1 MFAQAMFPC
10 VILKKRP
17 FRVALEE
24 TIHVVGDVG
33 GSNAVHRIEIEM
45 DAERNARVRA
55 IGIRGHT
62 VKMVQRLN
70 IESWKKKLSLNLAAF
85 LLSL

>member
-17 FRVALEE
+17 FRVALGK

-33 GSNAVHRIEIEM
+33 GSNAAHRVEIEM

-55 IGIRGHT
+55 IGIRERT

-70 IESWKKKLSLNLAAF
+70 IENRGKKLSLNLVAI

>member
-24 TIHVVGDVG
+24 TIHVVGDVE
-33 GSNAVHRIEIEM
+33 GSNAAHRIEIEM
-45 DAERNARVRA
+45 NAERNARVRA
-55 IGIRGHT
+55 MGIREHT
-62 VKMVQRLN
+62 VKMAQRLN
-70 IESWKKKLSLNLAAF
+70 VESW
-85 LLSL
+85 